1 MPRPRSADPK
11 ARRRRAPP
19 SDPCARS
26 SRGRG
31 PPSERRARRAS
42 TGRAASSR
50 RSRRRRAR
58 GPRAARARR
67 LSRTGRS
74 SPESLPRSR
83 QCYKA
88 LVMSIAAELPLQ
100 ALERLVER
108 ATGTPAPLRV
118 DEILGGAS
126 VRRFLRVP
134 THDGGTVVA
143 MFVPLQSHEFEKK
156 NQQDGRRWP
165 FLEVRDLLAA
175 HGVRVPRLIAEAC
188 EDGLLLV
195 EDLGETLAQ
204 HLVHSP
210 GDREPLYRLAVRD
223 LSRARRE
230 LRELP
235 AGSVVRDRAF
245 DRELLSWELEHFRAW
260 ALEARGIELCA
271 EDRAT
276 FDTAAEYLTAT
287 ISGLP
292 RGFVHRDYQSRNL
305 MVVREP
311 GGTTSLGWI
320 DFQDALLGP
329 RVYDLVALLGDSY
342 QAFTPDFVSA
352 RLADFSDGLGLS
364 DRKRV
369 V

>member
-1 MPRPRSADPK
+1 
-11 ARRRRAPP
+11 
-19 SDPCARS
+19 
-26 SRGRG
+26 
-31 PPSERRARRAS
+31 
-42 TGRAASSR
+42 
-50 RSRRRRAR
+50 
-58 GPRAARARR
+58 
-67 LSRTGRS
+67 
-74 SPESLPRSR
+74 
-83 QCYKA
+83 
-88 LVMSIAAELPLQ
+88 MSIAAELPVQ

-108 ATGTPAPLRV
+108 ATGTPPPLRFE
-118 DEILGGAS
+118 EILGGAS

-134 THDGGTVVA
+134 THGGGTVVA

-156 NQQDGRRWP
+156 NRRDGRRWP

-204 HLVHSP
+204 HLIHSP
-210 GDREPLYRLAVRD
+210 GDREQLYRLAVRD

-230 LRELP
+230 LRDLP
-235 AGSVVRDRAF
+235 ADSVVRDRAF

-260 ALEARGIELCA
+260 ALEAQGIELCA
-271 EDRAT
+271 GDRAI
-276 FDTAAEYLTAT
+276 FDDAAEYLTAT

-364 DRKRV
+364 AGERPELEREFSLVMVQRKLKDAGRFVYLDRELGNPSFLRFVSPTIEKAQRALDRLV
-369 V
+369 DEPKLGALSSLLERLFPRGAHPPG